1 MMKDRYSPDNLFL
14 GGRLFEPISL
24 TTMAVASA
32 ATTMAGSAV
41 SAMGTI
47 ASGNAALEAGQ
58 RGQQAAYFTAAQQ
71 EQGAQESRAV
81 AQRQALDKRH
91 KADLLLSSLKARG
104 AAGGTTISDGDVL
117 DTAGEIA
124 ARGEYEALFDMY
136 QGENRA
142 RGLQDQALASRMTG
156 DAALAEGRAKKSA
169 SKLSAIGT
177 IIGGAGSAMSNF
189 GGKKAA

>member
-1 MMKDRYSPDNLFL
+1 MQYSPVRRWDLWSIAC
-14 GGRLFEPISL
+14 FEPISM
-24 TTMAVASA
+24 TTLAVASA

-47 ASGNAALEAGQ
+47 AGGNAAADAGA

-81 AQRQALDKRH
+81 AQRQALDNRH
-91 KADLLLSSLKARG
+91 KADLVLSSLRARG
-104 AAGGTTISDGDVL
+104 AAGGTMVSDGDIL

-124 ARGEYEALFDMY
+124 ARGEFEALSDMY

-142 RGLQDQALASRMTG
+142 RGLMDQAVASRMTG
-156 DAALAEGRAKKSA
+156 DAALAEGIAKKKA

-177 IIGGAGSAMSNF
+177 IIGGAGSAMSSF
-189 GGKKAA
+189 GKKAA